1 MVDVR
6 RKTCLI
12 IRRRNEFLVGRILF
26 SSELRWSI
34 SLYDAWRTREKDSA
48 KKLARVVGGDL
59 YLFNPAIGEIRRFE
73 GASESAE

>member
-34 SLYDAWRTREKDSA
+34 SPYDAWRTRENDSA